1 MKRRCLFAV
10 LMLFSP
16 SAPASRPRRKP
27 DVVQAECCGA
37 ALIITITA
45 VRRTDDLSNL

>member
-37 ALIITITA
+37 ALIITA
-45 VRRTDDLSNL
+45 VRRTHDLSNL